1 MTIALDTNDLLAP
14 KAEPKRDRWGRYLIV
29 PQAGGK
35 AVAHT
40 RATTVAQ
47 TLDDRYN
54 LELWKMRQVALGLAA
69 RPDLIAQA
77 AAHTTEDK
85 EVLNDV
91 CKQAMDAAAAQ
102 SGANLGTA
110 LHRIIERH
118 NRGQLDECPE
128 MFTERL
134 TAYRDAIAAAGIV
147 VRRDLIERVAVL
159 GRHTIAG
166 TFDAGVEIGGR
177 HYVADLK
184 TGSGVDFGARGF
196 AVQLAIYANAETLY
210 DYNTETHSDA
220 PGFDTERAV
229 IIHLPAAGGPCT
241 LHWIDIA
248 AGADALEHAM
258 WVRSW
263 RKRNVITSFAAPP
276 AVVEPSAVVDPPGD
290 ADTRAWLVERIAAMP
305 PDAVALLA
313 ARWPADVPTL
323 KSTDTHT
330 AAQLSAIGDAVSGV
344 ERDCDLSF
352 PPLHPADAAAVE
364 LKAAALLALLA
375 PPPAPQ
381 PSAPAEL
388 DEGPDID
395 DLAVT
400 ALKRRLAGLSDDQRR
415 TLDQWAAQARSAKVP
430 ISLNQRRS
438 ERRHAIVSAAID
450 VIEATADDDVIRS
463 MIGLTIEAEVQPAV
477 TLGAALGALD
487 PGEASTLSALATALQ
502 RGTVTLAELT
512 A

>member
-29 PQAGGK
+29 PHAGGK

-40 RATTVAQ
+40 RATTVAE

-118 NRGQLDECPE
+118 NRGELDDCPDL
-128 MFTERL
+128 FTERL
-134 TAYRDAIAAAGIV
+134 TAYRDAIAAAGTV

-166 TFDAGVEIGGR
+166 TFDIGVEVGGR

>member
-29 PQAGGK
+29 PHAGGK

-220 PGFDTERAV
+220 PAFDTDRGL
-229 IIHLPAAGGPCT
+229 IIHLPSTGGPAA

-313 ARWPADVPTL
+313 ARWPDVPTL

>member
-220 PGFDTERAV
+220 PGFDTDRGL
-229 IIHLPAAGGPCT
+229 IIHLPSTGGPAA

>member
-29 PQAGGK
+29 PAAGGK

-166 TFDAGVEIGGR
+166 TFDIGVEVGGR

-220 PGFDTERAV
+220 PAFDTDRGL
-229 IIHLPAAGGPCT
+229 IIHLPSTGGPAA

-290 ADTRAWLVERIAAMP
+290 ADTRAWLIERIAAMP

-313 ARWPADVPTL
+313 ARWPDVPTL

>member
-1 MTIALDTNDLLAP
+1 MTIALDANDLLAP

-40 RATTVAQ
+40 RATTVAE

-85 EVLNDV
+85 KVLNDV

-102 SGANLGTA
+102 SGANIGAA

-118 NRGQLDECPE
+118 NRGELDDCPE

-147 VRRDLIERVAVL
+147 VRRDLVERVAVL
-159 GRHTIAG
+159 CRHSIAG

>member
-85 EVLNDV
+85 KVLDDV

-128 MFTERL
+128 MFVERL
-134 TAYRDAIAAAGIV
+134 DTFTAALAAAGVV
-147 VRRDLIERVAVL
+147 VRRDLVERVAVL

-166 TFDAGVEIGGR
+166 TFDIGVEVGGR

-263 RKRNVITSFAAPP
+263 RKRNVITPFAAPP

-313 ARWPADVPTL
+313 ARWPDVPTL

-352 PPLHPADAAAVE
+352 PPLHPADAAALE
-364 LKAAALLALLA
+364 LKAAALLA

-395 DLAVT
+395 DLAVG

-415 TLDQWAAQARSAKVP
+415 TLDQWAAQACSARVP
-430 ISLNQRRS
+430 ISLNRRRS

>member
-1 MTIALDTNDLLAP
+1 MTIALDANDLLAP

-29 PQAGGK
+29 PQTGGK

-40 RATTVAQ
+40 RATTVAE

-85 EVLNDV
+85 KVLNDV

-118 NRGQLDECPE
+118 NRGQLDECPDL
-128 MFTERL
+128 FTERVA
-134 TAYRDAIAAAGIV
+134 AYRDAIAAAGIV
-147 VRRDLIERVAVL
+147 VRRDLVERVAVL
-159 GRHTIAG
+159 GRHNIAG

-184 TGSGVDFGARGF
+184 TGTGVDFGARGF

-210 DYNTETHSDA
+210 DYNTETHEDA
-220 PGFDTERAV
+220 PGFDLERAV
-229 IIHLPAAGGPCT
+229 IIHLPAAGGPCA

-263 RKRNVITSFAAPP
+263 RKRDVITPFAAPP

-290 ADTRAWLVERIAAMP
+290 ADTRAWLIGRIAAMP

-344 ERDCDLSF
+344 ERDRDLSF
-352 PPLHPADAAAVE
+352 PPLHPADAAAIE
-364 LKAAALLALLA
+364 AKAAALLA

-395 DLAVT
+395 DLAVA

-415 TLDQWAAQARSAKVP
+415 TLDQWAAQAYSARVP
-430 ISLNQRRS
+430 ISLNRRRS

-477 TLGAALGALD
+477 ALGAALGALD